1 MKESLIFGICLLI
14 LIFITIC
21 VTYTVV
27 SFVMNIKKEKEK
39 KRENDSM
46 HPDEPK
52 PGDIIVSE
60 HEWKNPFL
68 YDSLNYE
75 TVKSVMKNDRGEIY
89 FKTYSSDFE
98 GNEVEVKY
106 NYGRYSLHEIG
117 QRYYR
122 EDWVLVNHVELK
134 RQ

>member
-1 MKESLIFGICLLI
+1 MLMI
-14 LIFITIC
+14 IFITIC

-39 KRENDSM
+39 KKENDLL
-46 HPDEPK
+46 HPEEPK

-68 YDSLNYE
+68 YDNLNYE

-98 GNEVEVKY
+98 GNKVEVKY

-117 QRYYR
+117 QKYYS
-122 EDWVLVNHVELK
+122 EDWVLVNHIEIGVEHD
-134 RQ
+134 